1 LVVVANAPSRENDRD
16 YELVRLVVD
25 VLHEVRNRYVTEV
38 SPQRERKLV
47 EDMINGGLER
57 LDPHSTFINNRDL
70 KQFNRTSKG
79 KFGGIGVQVGYDRNN
94 RGLLTVISPMVGTPA
109 YEAGVLAGDIIL
121 KIDGKN
127 ADSMRLD
134 EAVDMIQGDPDT
146 TITLTVLHDGGKEP
160 VDIPIRRSII
170 KVQSV
175 LGDRRKENKDW
186 DYYLDDKSRIGYL
199 RITSFS
205 ETAAAEVR
213 QIIIAQQKEGLRGLI
228 LDLRNNPGGLLR
240 AAVEIA
246 DMFLTEG
253 KIVST
258 RGRYQ
263 QEEII
268 EARPEG
274 TMLLP
279 AERYPIAV
287 LINRNSA
294 SASEILAAALQD
306 HHRAVVIGERSF
318 GKGSVQNII
327 DLENKSSALKLTT
340 ASYWRPSGKNIH
352 RFPDSKE
359 TDEWGV
365 KPDAGYEV
373 ALKDEERLEFLMD
386 RSERDIIRDKKTTEA
401 KPGKKPHVDKVLQ
414 KAVEYIN
421 GKAEKAM
428 ADGLTQGA
436 S

>member
-1 LVVVANAPSRENDRD
+1 
-16 YELVRLVVD
+16 
-25 VLHEVRNRYVTEV
+25 
-38 SPQRERKLV
+38 
-47 EDMINGGLER
+47 
-57 LDPHSTFINNRDL
+57 
-70 KQFNRTSKG
+70 
-79 KFGGIGVQVGYDRNN
+79 
-94 RGLLTVISPMVGTPA
+94 
-109 YEAGVLAGDIIL
+109 
-121 KIDGKN
+121 
-127 ADSMRLD
+127 
-134 EAVDMIQGDPDT
+134 
-146 TITLTVLHDGGKEP
+146 
-160 VDIPIRRSII
+160 
-170 KVQSV
+170 
-175 LGDRRKENKDW
+175 
-186 DYYLDDKSRIGYL
+186 
-199 RITSFS
+199 
-205 ETAAAEVR
+205 
-213 QIIIAQQKEGLRGLI
+213 
-228 LDLRNNPGGLLR
+228 
-240 AAVEIA
+240 
-246 DMFLTEG
+246 
-253 KIVST
+253 
-258 RGRYQ
+258 
-263 QEEII
+263 
-268 EARPEG
+268 
-274 TMLLP
+274 MLLP